1 MEICYHKSLLG
12 YKLTKIPNDELYGVL
27 PQGIYTITIQ
37 ETMSGIEF
45 YFTPQ
50 KDFHIPDYVIKDEA
64 FIERVKSVYIKSDK
78 QLGILLHGLSGM
90 GKSMLAK
97 QLCMEM
103 VTKHQ
108 MPVIIFDFHSAEHIA
123 DILKQINQPSVIFL
137 DEFEKM
143 FAVGNENSNH
153 YLKQNELL
161 SILDGTN
168 VSKHIFLFT
177 ANEKSEISPHMFNRP
192 SRIRYCI
199 NYTAIPR
206 NIIVQI
212 IDNSVDEQDKRD
224 FLYGLTN
231 VVKTLTY
238 DVLFELINEVLY
250 TEELNVNEFLRVFN
264 LESKQVSVT
273 DFRVETTFS
282 STHVPEYVIK
292 KFNEC
297 FTGGLE
303 NNFNFQNLLNIDP
316 SNEAGE
322 RFYSDDEIYFKY
334 SKPVKDG
341 EGKVPL
347 NNGGI
352 IANSL
357 SADRVFYPVYYRCR
371 TEKGLTYN
379 NLYSDDTIVFY
390 TRPETYYTRGYFNR
404 FGITDKDLNEYIN
417 EFEYKFTLTRK

>member
-12 YKLTKIPNDELYGVL
+12 YKLTKIPNDELYSVL
-27 PQGIYTITIQ
+27 PQGTYTITVQ
-37 ETMSGIEF
+37 ETMGGIEF

-50 KDFHIPDYVIKDEA
+50 KDFHIPDHVIKDEA
-64 FIERVKSVYIKSDK
+64 FIERVKSVYTKSDK

-108 MPVIIFDFHSAEHIA
+108 MPVIIFDFNSAEHIA
-123 DILKQINQPSVIFL
+123 DILKQVNQPSVIFL

-143 FAVGNENSNH
+143 FAVNVESSKQ
-153 YLKQNELL
+153 YQKQNELL

-177 ANEKSEISPHMFNRP
+177 ANEKTEISPHMFNRP

-212 IDNSVDEQDKRD
+212 IDNSVAEQDKRE

-238 DVLFELINEVLY
+238 DVLFELINEVVY
-250 TEELNVNEFLRVFN
+250 TEELNMNEFLRVFN
-264 LESKQVSVT
+264 LESKQVSAN
-273 DFRVETTFS
+273 DFKVETTFS
-282 STHVPEYVIK
+282 SKNVPEHIVK

-303 NNFNFQNLLNIDP
+303 ITFDFQVLLNLDP
-316 SNEAGE
+316 SNKLGV
-322 RFYSDDEIYFKY
+322 RFYNNEEIYFNY
-334 SKPVKDG
+334 SKPVQDKSNKISCSG
-341 EGKVPL
+341 NEL
-347 NNGGI
+347 I
-352 IANSL
+352 QESFAQ
-357 SADRVFYPVYYRCR
+357 DRAFYPGYYYCR
-371 TEKGLTYN
+371 TEKELTYN

-390 TRPETYYTRGYFNR
+390 IRPETYYTRGYFNR

-417 EFEYKFTLTRK
+417 EMEYKFTLTRK

>member
-27 PQGIYTITIQ
+27 PQGIYTITVQ
-37 ETMSGIEF
+37 ETMGGIEF

-50 KDFHIPDYVIKDEA
+50 KDFHIPDHVIKDEA
-64 FIERVKSVYIKSDK
+64 FIERVKSVYTKSDK

-108 MPVIIFDFHSAEHIA
+108 MPVIIFDFNSAEHIA
-123 DILKQINQPSVIFL
+123 DILKQVNQPSVIFL

-143 FAVGNENSNH
+143 FAVNVESSKQ
-153 YLKQNELL
+153 YQKQNELL

-177 ANEKSEISPHMFNRP
+177 ANEKTEISPHMFNRP

-212 IDNSVDEQDKRD
+212 IDNSVADQDKRE

-238 DVLFELINEVLY
+238 DVLFELINEVVY
-250 TEELNVNEFLRVFN
+250 TEELNMNEFLRVFN
-264 LESKQVSVT
+264 LESKQVSAN
-273 DFRVETTFS
+273 DFKVETTFS
-282 STHVPEYVIK
+282 SKNVPEHIVK

-303 NNFNFQNLLNIDP
+303 ITFDFQVLLNLDP
-316 SNEAGE
+316 SNKLGV
-322 RFYSDDEIYFKY
+322 RFYNNEEIYFNY
-334 SKPVKDG
+334 SKPVQDKSNKISYSGNDLIQ
-341 EGKVPL
+341 ESF
-347 NNGGI
+347 
-352 IANSL
+352 AQ
-357 SADRVFYPVYYRCR
+357 DRAFYPGYYYCR
-371 TEKGLTYN
+371 TEKELTYN

-390 TRPETYYTRGYFNR
+390 IRPETYYTRGYFNR
-404 FGITDKDLNEYIN
+404 FGITDKDLNDYIN
-417 EFEYKFTLTRK
+417 EMEYKFTLTRK

>member
-12 YKLTKIPNDELYGVL
+12 YNLTKIPNDELYSAL
-27 PQGIYTITIQ
+27 PQGIYTVTVQ
-37 ETMSGIEF
+37 KNMNGFEY

-50 KDFHIPDYVIKDEA
+50 KDFHIPDYVIGDTA
-64 FIERVKSVYIKSDK
+64 FIERVRNVYTQSGK

-103 VTKHQ
+103 VTKCH
-108 MPVIIFDFHSAEHIA
+108 MPVIIFDFNSAEHIA
-123 DILKQINQPSVIFL
+123 DILKQVNQPSVIFL

-143 FAVGNENSNH
+143 FANNDVQSKPYQE
-153 YLKQNELL
+153 QNELL

-177 ANEKSEISPHMFNRP
+177 ANEKTEISPHMFNRP

-206 NIIVQI
+206 NIIIQI
-212 IDNSVDEQDKRD
+212 SDNNVEEQEKRE

-238 DVLFELINEVLY
+238 DVLFELINEVVY
-250 TEELNVNEFLRVFN
+250 TEELNMNEFLRVFN
-264 LESKQVSVT
+264 LESKQVSAT
-273 DFRVETTFS
+273 DFKVETTFS
-282 STHVPEYVIK
+282 SKNVPEHIVK

-297 FTGGLE
+297 FVGGLE
-303 NNFNFQNLLNIDP
+303 NNFRLQRLLNIDP
-316 SNEAGE
+316 SNTAGE
-322 RFYSDDEIYFKY
+322 SFYSDDEIYFSY
-334 SKPVKDG
+334 SKPVQDSEAMISLG
-341 EGKVPL
+341 
-347 NNGGI
+347 NNVI
-352 IANSL
+352 TDNNV
-357 SADRVFYPVYYRCR
+357 SAERVYYPAYYRCR
-371 TEKGLTYN
+371 TEKVLTHN

-390 TRPETYYTRGYFNR
+390 VRPESYYTRCYFNR
-404 FGITDKDLNEYIN
+404 FGITDKDLNEYID
-417 EFEYKFTLTRK
+417 EMEYKFTLTRK

>member
-1 MEICYHKSLLG
+1 MDICYHKSLLG
-12 YKLTKIPNDELYGVL
+12 YNLTKIPNEELYSVL
-27 PQGIYTITIQ
+27 PQGIYTVTVQ
-37 ETMSGIEF
+37 KNMNGFEY

-50 KDFHIPDYVIKDEA
+50 KDFHIPDYVVSDLA
-64 FIERVKSVYIKSDK
+64 FIERVRNVYIKSGK

-103 VTKHQ
+103 VTKCQ
-108 MPVIIFDFHSAEHIA
+108 MPVIIFDFNSAEHIA
-123 DILKQINQPSVIFL
+123 DILKQVNQPSVIFL

-143 FAVGNENSNH
+143 FANDDVHSKPYQE
-153 YLKQNELL
+153 QNELL

-177 ANEKSEISPHMFNRP
+177 ANEKTEISPHMFNRP

-206 NIIVQI
+206 NVIIQI
-212 IDNSVDEQDKRD
+212 IDNNVEEQEKRE

-264 LESKQVSVT
+264 LESKQVSAN
-273 DFRVETTFS
+273 DFKVETTFS
-282 STHVPEYVIK
+282 STNVPEHIVK

-303 NNFNFQNLLNIDP
+303 IAFDFQVLLNLDP
-316 SNEAGE
+316 SNKLGVK
-322 RFYSDDEIYFKY
+322 FYNNEEIYFNY
-334 SKPVKDG
+334 FKPVQDKSG
-341 EGKVPL
+341 MISCNGNELIQEGF
-347 NNGGI
+347 
-352 IANSL
+352 SQ
-357 SADRVFYPVYYRCR
+357 DRAFYPGYYYCR
-371 TEKGLTYN
+371 TEKELTYN

-390 TRPETYYTRGYFNR
+390 IRPETYYTRGYFNR

-417 EFEYKFTLTRK
+417 EIEYKFTLTRK

>member
-143 FAVGNENSNH
+143 FAAGNESTNR

-177 ANEKSEISPHMFNRP
+177 ANEKSEITPHMFNRP

-206 NIIVQI
+206 NIIIQI
-212 IDNSVDEQDKRD
+212 IDNSVDEQDKRE

-231 VVKTLTY
+231 VIKTLTY

-264 LESKQVSVT
+264 LESKQVSIT

-282 STHVPEYVIK
+282 STNVPEYVIK
-292 KFNEC
+292 KFNES
-297 FTGGLE
+297 FIGGLE
-303 NNFNFQNLLNIDP
+303 NNFNLQNLLNIDP

-322 RFYSDDEIYFKY
+322 RFFSDDEIYFKY

-390 TRPETYYTRGYFNR
+390 IRPETYYTRGYFNR

-417 EFEYKFTLTRK
+417 ELEYKFTLTRK

>member
-27 PQGIYTITIQ
+27 PQGIYTITVQ
-37 ETMSGIEF
+37 ETMGGIEF

-50 KDFHIPDYVIKDEA
+50 KDFHIPDHVIKDEA
-64 FIERVKSVYIKSDK
+64 FIERVKSVYTKSDK

-108 MPVIIFDFHSAEHIA
+108 MPVIIFDFNSAEHIA
-123 DILKQINQPSVIFL
+123 DILKQVNQPSVIFL

-143 FAVGNENSNH
+143 FAVNVESSKQ
-153 YLKQNELL
+153 YQKQNELL

-177 ANEKSEISPHMFNRP
+177 ANEKTEISPHMFNRP

-212 IDNSVDEQDKRD
+212 IDNSVADQDKRE

-238 DVLFELINEVLY
+238 DVLFELINEVVY
-250 TEELNVNEFLRVFN
+250 TEELNMNEFLRVFN
-264 LESKQVSVT
+264 LESKQVSVN
-273 DFRVETTFS
+273 DFKVETAFS
-282 STHVPEYVIK
+282 SKNVPEHIVK

-303 NNFNFQNLLNIDP
+303 ITFDFQVLLNLDP
-316 SNEAGE
+316 SNKLGV
-322 RFYSDDEIYFKY
+322 RFYNNEEIYFNY
-334 SKPVKDG
+334 FKPVQDKSNKISYSG
-341 EGKVPL
+341 NEL
-347 NNGGI
+347 I
-352 IANSL
+352 QESFAQ
-357 SADRVFYPVYYRCR
+357 DRAFYPGYYYCR
-371 TEKGLTYN
+371 TEKELTYN

-390 TRPETYYTRGYFNR
+390 IRPETYYTRGYFNR

-417 EFEYKFTLTRK
+417 EMEYKFTLTRK